1 MTEIERLIEKG
12 VFKES
17 FFEEEYKCDF
27 KVDVVR
33 KKVWAIEIDLLLE
46 FDRVCKKHGL
56 KYFLAFGSLLG
67 AIRHQGFIPWDDDMD
82 VVMPRDDYQK
92 LWLYAED
99 FKDPYYFQTP
109 LTDATFSFAHA
120 RLRNSNTCA
129 IQRPFCDCTYNMGM
143 FIDILPLDAISKD
156 DRGIRVFNELSTLL
170 VDSSTS
176 MKAHTKYLNKRDNE
190 RVKSLMPINPVLRF
204 ERIQQL
210 AQTFDAEK
218 EDYVFQSMAVVYGF
232 ERSVLRKEDYVDSK
246 YVDFEGYSFP
256 VPIGYDRV
264 LRTIY
269 GNYLDYPPV
278 EKRGVWH
285 GELWFDV
292 DRSYCAVK
300 NDEKYIKWSESD
312 Y

>member
-1 MTEIERLIEKG
+1 
-12 VFKES
+12 
-17 FFEEEYKCDF
+17 
-27 KVDVVR
+27 
-33 KKVWAIEIDLLLE
+33 
-46 FDRVCKKHGL
+46 
-56 KYFLAFGSLLG
+56 
-67 AIRHQGFIPWDDDMD
+67 MD

-210 AQTFDAEK
+210 AQTFDVEK

-232 ERSVLRKEDYVDSK
+232 ERSVLMKEDYADSK

>member
-99 FKDPYYFQTP
+99 FK
-109 LTDATFSFAHA
+109 A
-120 RLRNSNTCA
+120 
-129 IQRPFCDCTYNMGM
+129 
-143 FIDILPLDAISKD
+143 SKA
-156 DRGIRVFNELSTLL
+156 S
-170 VDSSTS
+170 
-176 MKAHTKYLNKRDNE
+176 
-190 RVKSLMPINPVLRF
+190 
-204 ERIQQL
+204 
-210 AQTFDAEK
+210 
-218 EDYVFQSMAVVYGF
+218 
-232 ERSVLRKEDYVDSK
+232 
-246 YVDFEGYSFP
+246 YSH
-256 VPIGYDRV
+256 
-264 LRTIY
+264 
-269 GNYLDYPPV
+269 NC
-278 EKRGVWH
+278 H
-285 GELWFDV
+285 
-292 DRSYCAVK
+292 
-300 NDEKYIKWSESD
+300 
-312 Y
+312 